1 MLRSTNRAYVFP
13 DVNSDQEGTSVGV
26 MLDRMP
32 KEELEEL
39 NHVRTCISVFLLKG
53 GTILLPQPLVLFSHP
68 LI

>member
-32 KEELEEL
+32 KDELEEL
-39 NHVRTCISVFLLKG
+39 NHVRTYVPKG
-53 GTILLPQPLVLFSHP
+53 GGTLALRHP